1 LEWHAS
7 KMASKLV
14 DEKITHNS
22 KSMDPEVQDSSHGD
36 APGRTSDT
44 YPSDDDNLIFTP
56 QVPLW
61 RIVVSLILLL
71 LNYFLAQYDKFI
83 LSYFQDSVV
92 SSLDLSLSEYGII
105 SGYATGIV
113 YALLALPMAFV
124 ADYTSARL
132 WVLSIAAVWW
142 SLCAIFQGFSHSFVQ
157 LFLARIGMG
166 IGQAAVEPLSVSLIS
181 DMLGKDYVFIGE
193 RCALPILEHPAL
205 GCPPASFSALQVLFG
220 D

>member
-1 LEWHAS
+1 MDA
-7 KMASKLV
+7 
-14 DEKITHNS
+14 KIPHNG
-22 KSMDPEVQDSSHGD
+22 KSMDPEVQVDPNHED
-36 APGRTSDT
+36 TPGRTFDAHLC
-44 YPSDDDNLIFTP
+44 DDDNLISTP

-61 RIVVSLILLL
+61 RNVISLILLL

-124 ADYTSARL
+124 ADYTGARL
-132 WVLSIAAVWW
+132 SVLFIAAVWW
-142 SLCAIFQGFSHSFVQ
+142 SLCAIFQGFSHNFVQ

-181 DMLGKDYVFIGE
+181 DMLGKDYVFLGE
-193 RCALPILEHPAL
+193 RYALPIL
-205 GCPPASFSALQVLFG
+205 
-220 D
+220 